1 MGNKPKELN
10 PAAKEGRCR
19 MAAKNTTPSR
29 YAQMNAILEFAKEM
43 GYTGHTD
50 KLEIVAQQWAP
61 KGANSEKRKENRA
74 YAEKIWRWMQ
84 PGEEYCNE
92 NIRDGV
98 PGLPVGSKG
107 KVEPTQVSAI
117 MNVGIVDGLFAK
129 VEKSKRITFYVR
141 VEGALSE

>member
-1 MGNKPKELN
+1 
-10 PAAKEGRCR
+10 

-29 YAQMNAILEFAKEM
+29 HAQLTALLEFAQEM

-50 KLEIVAQQWAP
+50 KLVAVADQWKP

-74 YAEKIWRWMQ
+74 YAEAIWRWMQ

-92 NIRDGV
+92 NIREDA
-98 PGLPVGSKG
+98 PQLPVGSKG

-117 MNVGIVDGLFAK
+117 MNVGIVDGLFVK
-129 VEKSKRITFYVR
+129 VEKSKRITFYKR
-141 VEGALSE
+141 VEGALSD